1 MPGNSLRK
9 SDNQTEYVLGVL
21 SLYLLLGLSVVA
33 MGFDLMQEEV
43 TAKVRRISVRLG
55 IIEDPNFW

>member
-1 MPGNSLRK
+1 VPGNSLRK

>member
-21 SLYLLLGLSVVA
+21 SLYLLLGLSIVA

-55 IIEDPNFW
+55 IIDDPNFW